1 MSEAATIKSY
11 EPEHLEEVWTVTRR
25 ASRTSLGTGVSA
37 AIWTS
42 ERPVEIWG
50 SADLSVNVLSMA
62 LRSYRCEAWADNKKL
77 QFEHCRTSSL
87 QIMPAAVSP
96 RAYFRDSIELLH
108 LNFPHERLADIASVA
123 PGALE
128 LSDPLA
134 QFDPDIANTCHQL
147 ARELKVNC
155 TMSQLHFDALTTL
168 IGVQL
173 VRRWSNR
180 GTKVTSYGGG
190 LPPARLRRVE
200 EFLMAHLADDIG
212 LDALAAIAD
221 LSPKHFARAFRQS
234 TGMPPHRWLIERR
247 IERAKG
253 LLLKGDASLS
263 EIALACGFGDQ
274 SHFTATFRKMVGTT
288 PGCFRKE
295 FCNPITAIPGIF
307 IRRDFV

>member
-1 MSEAATIKSY
+1 MSGAAPIKSY

-62 LRSYRCEAWADNKKL
+62 LRPYRCEAWADHKKL
-77 QFEHCRTSSL
+77 QFDQCRTSSL
-87 QIMPAAVSP
+87 QIMPAAASP
-96 RAYFRDSIELLH
+96 RAYFPEPIELLH
-108 LNFPHERLADIASVA
+108 LNFPHERLADIASAA

-128 LSDPLA
+128 LIDPLA
-134 QFDPDIANTCHQL
+134 QFDPDIADTCHRL
-147 ARELKVNC
+147 ARELKTDC
-155 TMSQLHFDALTTL
+155 KMSQLHFDALTTS

-180 GTKVTSYGGG
+180 GTKMKPFRGG
-190 LPPARLRRVE
+190 LPPARLRRIE
-200 EFLMAHLADDIG
+200 EFLTTHLADDIG

-247 IERAKG
+247 IDRAKA
-253 LLLKGDASLS
+253 LLRTADLSLA
-263 EIALACGFGDQ
+263 EIALSCGFADQ
-274 SHFTATFRKMVGTT
+274 SHFTRVFTAAIGTT
-288 PGCFRKE
+288 PG
-295 FCNPITAIPGIF
+295 AW
-307 IRRDFV
+307 RRARRS